1 MAQASIN
8 PATGEL
14 IEQFEEHTPAAVE
27 EALNVAR
34 DAFHA
39 WRETTFAER
48 AAVVRRAAALLREQA
63 SAHALLMTLEMG
75 KPIGQARAEIEK
87 CAWVCEYYAE
97 HAERFLASR
106 QIDTDAQYSGVRYD
120 PLGPVLAVMP
130 WNFPFWQVFR
140 FAAPALMAGNVCLLK
155 HASNVP
161 QCALAIERLWREA
174 GLPSGAFTT
183 LLTGGARVETLI
195 ADRRVA
201 AVTLTGSEA
210 AGRAV
215 GGAAGKALKKSVLE
229 LGGNDP
235 FVVLADADLPQA
247 ADVGATA
254 RLLNSG
260 QSCIAAKR
268 FIVVDAVYDEFLA
281 LFTEHLQART
291 VGDPQDEATAVG
303 PLARADLREEVQA
316 QVEALRAQGAHLAFG
331 GAIPDGK
338 GYFYPITLLTDARMD
353 MPAADAEIFGPVAVM
368 FRAADEDDA
377 VRLANATRFGLGASV
392 WTRDRAQAERL
403 CARLEA
409 GSVFVNGLT
418 KSDPAL
424 PFGGVKESGY
434 GRELSAEGIRE
445 FVNVK
450 TVRLSGF

>member
-1 MAQASIN
+1 MAQTGIN

-14 IEQFEEHTPAAVE
+14 LAQFEEHTPAQVE
-27 EALNVAR
+27 GTLNAAR

-39 WRETTFAER
+39 WRETSFAAR
-48 AAVVRRAAALLREQA
+48 ADVVRRAAALLREQVK
-63 SAHALLMTLEMG
+63 AHALLMTREMG
-75 KPIGQARAEIEK
+75 KPIGQARAEVEK
-87 CAWVCEYYAE
+87 CAWVCDYYAE
-97 HAERFLASR
+97 HAERFLAPR
-106 QIDTDAQYSGVRYD
+106 QIVTDAQYSGVRYD
-120 PLGPVLAVMP
+120 PFGPVLAVMP

-174 GLPSGAFTT
+174 GLPAGAFAT
-183 LLTGGARVETLI
+183 LLIGGARVGALI

-215 GGAAGKALKKSVLE
+215 GGAAGKALKKTVLE

-235 FVVLADADLPQA
+235 FIVLADADLPRA
-247 ADVGATA
+247 AEIGAAA

-268 FIVVDAVYDEFLA
+268 FIVLDAVYDKFLA
-281 LFTEHLQART
+281 LFAERLRART

-303 PLARADLREEVQA
+303 PLARADLREELHA
-316 QVEALRAQGAHLAFG
+316 QVEALRTQGAHLAFG
-331 GAIPDGK
+331 GEIPEGK
-338 GYFYPITLLTDARMD
+338 GYYYPITLLTEARMD
-353 MPAADAEIFGPVAVM
+353 MPAADAEIFGPVAVVY
-368 FRAADEDDA
+368 RAADEDDA

-392 WTRDRAQAERL
+392 WTRDRTRAERL

-409 GSVFVNGLT
+409 GGVFVNGLT

-450 TVRLSGF
+450 TVWLTGL

>member
-1 MAQASIN
+1 MAQAGIN
-8 PATGEL
+8 PATGGL
-14 IEQFEEHTPAAVE
+14 IEQFEEHTPAAVDQ
-27 EALNVAR
+27 ALNAAR
-34 DAFHA
+34 DAFDD
-39 WRETTFAER
+39 WRETTFVAR
-48 AAVVRRAAALLREQA
+48 AAVVRRAAMLLREQA
-63 SAHALLMTLEMG
+63 NAYALLMTLEMG
-75 KPIGQARAEIEK
+75 KPIGQARAEVEK

-97 HAERFLASR
+97 HAERFLAPR
-106 QIDTDAQYSGVRYD
+106 RIDTDAQYSGVRYD
-120 PLGPVLAVMP
+120 PLGPVLAIMP

-161 QCALAIERLWREA
+161 QCALTIERLWCEA
-174 GLPSGAFTT
+174 GLPIGAFAT
-183 LLTGGARVETLI
+183 LLIGGARVDALI

-235 FVVLADADLPQA
+235 FIVLADADLPRA
-247 ADVGATA
+247 AEAAATA

-268 FIVVDAVYDEFLA
+268 FIVEEAVYDEFLK
-281 LFTEHLQART
+281 LFAERLQART
-291 VGDPQDEATAVG
+291 VGDPQNETTAVG

-316 QVEALRAQGAHLAFG
+316 QVDALRAQGAHLAFG

-338 GYFYPITLLTDARMD
+338 GYFYPITLLTDACMD
-353 MPAADAEIFGPVAVM
+353 MPAADAEIFGPVAVV
-368 FRAADEDDA
+368 FRAADEDEA

-392 WTRDRAQAERL
+392 WTSDRIQAERL
-403 CARLEA
+403 CARIEA

-434 GRELSAEGIRE
+434 GRELSAEGLRE

-450 TVRLSGF
+450 TVWLSGF